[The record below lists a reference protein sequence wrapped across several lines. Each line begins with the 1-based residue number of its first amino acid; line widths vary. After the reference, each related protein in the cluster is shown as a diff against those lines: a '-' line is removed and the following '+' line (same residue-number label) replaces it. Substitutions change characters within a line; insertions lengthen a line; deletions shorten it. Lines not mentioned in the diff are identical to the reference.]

1 MDKLANFVARNGH
14 EFEQMTMDKQRNNP
28 KFAFLFG
35 GEYHAYYKWKV
46 AMEQG
51 SERPDN
57 LHTHVHALPLYAL

>member
-51 SERPDN
+51 SEIC
-57 LHTHVHALPLYAL
+57 T